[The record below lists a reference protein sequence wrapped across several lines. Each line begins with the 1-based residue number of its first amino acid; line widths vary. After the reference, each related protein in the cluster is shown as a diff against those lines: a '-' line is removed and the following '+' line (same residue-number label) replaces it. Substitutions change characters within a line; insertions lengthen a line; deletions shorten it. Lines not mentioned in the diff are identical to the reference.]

1 MLTVLPATRSKKPPD
16 FSKLPRFEY
25 LDKIIRIPAFV
36 QEVENSGLL
45 NTGDPDLSALNLAEL
60 AHNSSVVGNE
70 LAAVIKT
77 VAAKGTLVEVS
88 GSNGHLSVYEYQQT
102 LPELLARSVEVNN
115 SLLEHANKRVKELAL
130 ANVGILD
137 RVLLLYQQFS
147 SPAPKAS
154 I

>member
-25 LDKIIRIPAFV
+25 LDKIIRIPDFV
-36 QEVENSGLL
+36 QDAVRSDLL
-45 NTGDPDLSALNLAEL
+45 NTVDADLSALNLAEL

-102 LPELLARSVEVNN
+102 LPELLARSVEANN
-115 SLLEHANKRVKELAL
+115 SLLEHANNRVREVAL

-137 RVLLLYQQFS
+137 WVLSLYRKFS
-147 SPAPKAS
+147 SPAPEA
-154 I
+154 